1 MFADPVYPIEHR
13 DNKVYAFCIPLKD
26 PLKDP
31 PRRKLYPLDAA
42 ELAALKEQIEQFLA
56 SGRIAPSSS
65 PYGAPILFAK
75 KKDGGLRMCI
85 DYH

>member
-1 MFADPVYPIEHR
+1 MVGNPV
-13 DNKVYAFCIPLKD
+13 FWGIPQFGETHTDDVLFV
-26 PLKDP
+26 LSG
-31 PRRKLYPLDAA
+31 LT
-42 ELAALKEQIEQFLA
+42 KEQIEQFLA

-85 DYH
+85 DYC